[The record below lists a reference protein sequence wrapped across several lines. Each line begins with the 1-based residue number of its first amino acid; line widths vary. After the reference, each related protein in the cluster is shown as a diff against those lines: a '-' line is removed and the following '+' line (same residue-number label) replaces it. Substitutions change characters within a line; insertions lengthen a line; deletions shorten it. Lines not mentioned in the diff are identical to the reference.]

1 MKETFYFQHDYNA
14 RHDPKLLNIRAK
26 YGLAGIGAFWCLIET
41 LYEQGGKVSV
51 KNIVGITNDLQ
62 AESEMIESI
71 INDFDLFQVNGEFI
85 QSNSV
90 TKRIEERKSK
100 SESQKAKVQKRWN
113 NSKNQDNNKFGTNSV
128 LPNENSV
135 LPNNTNKGKEKKEK
149 EIYNN
154 SFIDIKESET
164 QVSPKV
170 DLKKVI
176 DLYHSNCPSYPRILK
191 LSDNRKRKIEI
202 RFLDEMKGDWALLES
217 VFEKMEASKFL
228 RGDNSRGWK
237 ATFDWLFSNEKNWV
251 KVAEGNYDNR
261 IGNTT
266 NNREDD
272 EKRREQEFLQHIAEK
287 LSRSD
292 VP

>member
-128 LPNENSV
+128 LPNKNSV

-164 QVSPKV
+164 QVSPRV
-170 DLKKVI
+170 DLKKII